1 MNWIIKYCII
11 FFYVIGIVSC
21 KQIQTKRR
29 MSVDIVQD
37 LREDVDI
44 KNAQFIVVIDSERIA
59 LDTLTAKKI
68 NTNWIEEVKI
78 SSLNKDTIR
87 DNKKNS
93 IIITI
98 RKEYNENIKKLIE
111 KK

>member
-1 MNWIIKYCII
+1 ME
-11 FFYVIGIVSC
+11 
-21 KQIQTKRR
+21 TKRK

-44 KNAQFIVVIDSERIA
+44 KNAQFIVDIDSEKIA

-68 NTNWIEEVKI
+68 NTNWIETVSI
-78 SSLNKDTIR
+78 TSLNKEKKR
-87 DNKKNS
+87 DNKKDS
-93 IIITI
+93 VIITL
-98 RKEYNENIKKLIE
+98 RKEYNEDFKKLIE